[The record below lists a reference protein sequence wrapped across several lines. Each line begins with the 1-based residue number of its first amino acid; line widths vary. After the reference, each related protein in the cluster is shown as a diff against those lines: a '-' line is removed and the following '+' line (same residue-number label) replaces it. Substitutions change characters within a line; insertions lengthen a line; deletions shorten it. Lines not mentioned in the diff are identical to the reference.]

1 MILRKYMSILGI
13 GSAQI
18 DLILTKEE
26 FSPGE
31 CVKGYFLI
39 KGGVIEQQLKR
50 IDCDLVAADLSAGS
64 ENVLETSNILTSK
77 QIAAEE
83 QNRID
88 FVFRLPQNLTES
100 NDERSYFFNTRL
112 VFNEGVIS
120 KDQDF
125 ITVVK
130 GD

>member
-18 DLILTKEE
+18 DLILPKEE
-26 FSPGE
+26 FQPGE
-31 CVKGYFLI
+31 CINGYFLI

-50 IDCDLVAADLSAGS
+50 IDCDLVMADLSS
-64 ENVLETSNILTSK
+64 RTEKVIETANILTSK
-77 QIAAEE
+77 QIESDE

-88 FVFRLPQNLTES
+88 FIFRLPKVLAASAE
-100 NDERSYFFNTRL
+100 ERSYYFNTRL
-112 VFNEGVIS
+112 VFDEGVIS

-125 ITVVK
+125 ITVKEV
-130 GD
+130 

>member
-18 DLILTKEE
+18 DLILPKGK
-26 FSPGE
+26 FQPGE
-31 CVKGYFLI
+31 CIKGYFLI

-50 IDCDLVAADLSAGS
+50 IDCDLVMADLSSGT
-64 ENVLETSNILTSK
+64 EKVIETANILTSK
-77 QIAAEE
+77 QIQSEE

-88 FVFRLPQNLTES
+88 FRFSLPEDLADST
-100 NDERSYFFNTRL
+100 DERSYYFNTRL

-125 ITVVK
+125 ITVK

>member
-18 DLILTKEE
+18 DLILPKEE
-26 FSPGE
+26 FQPGE
-31 CVKGYFLI
+31 CIKGYFLI

-50 IDCDLVAADLSAGS
+50 IDCDLVMADLSSGT
-64 ENVLETSNILTSK
+64 EKVIETANILTSK
-77 QIAAEE
+77 QIQSEE

-88 FVFRLPQNLTES
+88 FRFSLPEDLADSTE
-100 NDERSYFFNTRL
+100 ERSYYFNTRL

-125 ITVVK
+125 ITVK